1 MTAPE
6 AARTRRSASGRLG
19 RRLRLGRTLVA
30 RRWRQSLQFRALAVA
45 LSLTAL
51 AFFVTGSFLSHQIA
65 DRLFSDRLEQVLAGA
80 SADFEDVQASF
91 DASDA
96 ADRDELQALA
106 ASTLGALS
114 TDGSDAQ
121 RRWIL
126 VPMDYTSGQAL
137 IPAQSQSPWMTSSTV
152 PPELQE
158 RLAAQ
163 DGVYWQP
170 ASVPMSE
177 NGDEVPVIVVGTVVE
192 LQQNARYGL
201 YLVYD
206 FSDPQRTLDAMHAVL
221 LLSVVVLLLLVGA
234 IVWYVTREVVRP
246 VTSTARVAEL
256 LAEGDLGVRMPVSG
270 AHEVARLARSFNRM
284 ADSLQEQIV
293 QLEHLSSMQQTFVSD
308 VSHEL
313 RTPLTTVRMA
323 AEVLFN
329 AREDFDPVN
338 RRSAELLYHQVDR
351 FDALL
356 ADLLEISRFDAGAAR
371 LEVANV
377 ELFSVI
383 QDVVEAA
390 APLAVSSGSVITVRS
405 GLTRCTVQGDPR
417 RLERILRNLVVNALE
432 HGEGRP
438 VEVVVAEADAV
449 VAVAVRDHGIGMTE
463 EEAEK
468 VFNRF
473 WRADPARARTT
484 GGTGLGLAIATEDT
498 RLHGGRL
505 DVWGAP
511 GEGACFRLTLP
522 RVQGRR
528 LGPEDPSPLPLPP
541 AAAELP
547 ERAGTTPTGTLVLV
561 PGPAE
566 PAGPG
571 TGPDGAAAGDRAGEP
586 PAADPVPASG
596 PQTAAPAPEE
606 PAAGR
611 PAQAPGAPPPGG
623 AAPGGAGPQAP
634 VRADGPAGPRP

>member
-1 MTAPE
+1 MTPSDAVAPPRRRGP
-6 AARTRRSASGRLG
+6 ARTPS
-19 RRLRLGRTLVA
+19 RRLRLFRVLLA
-30 RRWRQSLQFRALAVA
+30 RRWRQSLQFRAIAVS

-65 DRLFSDRLEQVLAGA
+65 DRLFKERLDQVLASA
-80 SADFEDVQASF
+80 TADFDQVQASF

-96 ADRDELQALA
+96 SDRDELQALV

-114 TDGSDAQ
+114 VDGAETE
-121 RRWIL
+121 RWIL
-126 VPMDYTSGQAL
+126 LPMDYTSGQTL

-152 PPELQE
+152 PQELQE
-158 RLAAQ
+158 RLAEQ
-163 DGVYWQP
+163 EGVFWQP

-177 NGDEVPVIVVGTVVE
+177 NGDEAPVIVVGTVVD
-192 LQQNARYGL
+192 LYQNSRYGL

-206 FSDPQRTLDAMHAVL
+206 FSEPQRTLDAMHAVL

-246 VTSTARVAEL
+246 VSGTARVAEQ
-256 LAEGDLGVRMPVSG
+256 LADGDLGVRLPVSG
-270 AHEVARLARSFNRM
+270 SHEVARLARSFNRM
-284 ADSLQEQIV
+284 ADSLQDQIT
-293 QLEHLSSMQQTFVSD
+293 QLEQLSSMQQTFVSD

-351 FDALL
+351 FDSLL

-371 LEVANV
+371 LEVASV
-377 ELFSVI
+377 ELFSVVH
-383 QDVVEAA
+383 DVVEGA
-390 APLAVSSGSVITVRS
+390 APLAVSSGSTVRVRS
-405 GLTRCTVQGDPR
+405 ELSRCTVQGDQR
-417 RLERILRNLVVNALE
+417 RIERILRNLVVNALE

-438 VEVVVAEADAV
+438 IDIVVGASEVAA
-449 VAVAVRDHGIGMTE
+449 AVAVRDRGIGMTE
-463 EEAEK
+463 EEADK

-522 RVQGRR
+522 RTRGRR
-528 LGPEDPSPLPLPP
+528 LGAEDVSPLGLPP
-541 AAAELP
+541 DPLAYPETAEVT
-547 ERAGTTPTGTLVLV
+547 ATGTLVLTSARQ
-561 PGPAE
+561 PE
-566 PAGPG
+566 PA
-571 TGPDGAAAGDRAGEP
+571 P
-586 PAADPVPASG
+586 PAASA
-596 PQTAAPAPEE
+596 AAPADAEE
-606 PAAGR
+606 DRG
-611 PAQAPGAPPPGG
+611 
-623 AAPGGAGPQAP
+623 
-634 VRADGPAGPRP
+634 

>member
-1 MTAPE
+1 MTPSDAVASPRRRGP
-6 AARTRRSASGRLG
+6 ARASS
-19 RRLRLGRTLVA
+19 RRLRLFRVLLA
-30 RRWRQSLQFRALAVA
+30 RRWRQSLQFRAIAVS

-65 DRLFSDRLEQVLAGA
+65 DRLFKERLDQVLASA
-80 SADFEDVQASF
+80 TADFEQVQASF

-96 ADRDELQALA
+96 SDRDELQALV

-114 TDGSDAQ
+114 VDGAETE
-121 RRWIL
+121 RWIL
-126 VPMDYTSGQAL
+126 LPMDYTSGQTL

-152 PPELQE
+152 PQELQE
-158 RLAAQ
+158 RLAEQ
-163 DGVYWQP
+163 EGVFWQP

-177 NGDEVPVIVVGTVVE
+177 NGDEAPVIVVGTVVD
-192 LQQNARYGL
+192 LYQNSRYGL

-206 FSDPQRTLDAMHAVL
+206 FSEPQRTLDAMHAVL
-221 LLSVVVLLLLVGA
+221 LLSVLVLLLLVGA

-246 VTSTARVAEL
+246 VSGTARVAEQ
-256 LAEGDLGVRMPVSG
+256 LADGDLGVRLPVSG
-270 AHEVARLARSFNRM
+270 SHEVARLARSFNRM
-284 ADSLQEQIV
+284 ADSLQDQIT
-293 QLEHLSSMQQTFVSD
+293 QLEQLSSMQQTFVSD

-351 FDALL
+351 FDSLL

-371 LEVANV
+371 LEVASV
-377 ELFSVI
+377 ELFSVVH
-383 QDVVEAA
+383 DVVEGA
-390 APLAVSSGSVITVRS
+390 APLAVSSGSTLRVRS
-405 GLTRCTVQGDPR
+405 ELSRCTVQGDQR
-417 RLERILRNLVVNALE
+417 RIERILRNLVVNALE

-438 VEVVVAEADAV
+438 IDIVVGASEVAA
-449 VAVAVRDHGIGMTE
+449 AVAVRDQGIGMTE
-463 EEAEK
+463 EEADK

-522 RVQGRR
+522 RTRGRR
-528 LGPEDPSPLPLPP
+528 LGAEDASPLGLPP
-541 AAAELP
+541 DPLAHPETAEVT
-547 ERAGTTPTGTLVLV
+547 ATGTLVLT
-561 PGPAE
+561 PARQPE
-566 PAGPG
+566 PA
-571 TGPDGAAAGDRAGEP
+571 P
-586 PAADPVPASG
+586 PA
-596 PQTAAPAPEE
+596 T
-606 PAAGR
+606 PAA
-611 PAQAPGAPPPGG
+611 APGAP
-623 AAPGGAGPQAP
+623 
-634 VRADGPAGPRP
+634 ADGEEDRG

>member
-293 QLEHLSSMQQTFVSD
+293 QLEQLSSMQQTFVSD

-338 RRSAELLYHQVDR
+338 RRSAELLYHQVD
-351 FDALL
+351 
-356 ADLLEISRFDAGAAR
+356 RFDAGAAR

-571 TGPDGAAAGDRAGEP
+571 TGPDGAAAGDRAGDP

-611 PAQAPGAPPPGG
+611 PAQAPGAAPPGG
-623 AAPGGAGPQAP
+623 AAAGGAGPQAP

>member
-1 MTAPE
+1 MTPSDAVASRRRRGP
-6 AARTRRSASGRLG
+6 ARTSS
-19 RRLRLGRTLVA
+19 RRLRLFRVLLA
-30 RRWRQSLQFRALAVA
+30 RRWRQSLQFRAIAVS

-65 DRLFSDRLEQVLAGA
+65 DRLFKERLDQVLASA
-80 SADFEDVQASF
+80 TADFEQVQASF

-96 ADRDELQALA
+96 SDRDELQALV

-114 TDGSDAQ
+114 VDGAETE
-121 RRWIL
+121 RWIL
-126 VPMDYTSGQAL
+126 LPMDYTSGQTL

-152 PPELQE
+152 PQELQE
-158 RLAAQ
+158 RLAEQ
-163 DGVYWQP
+163 EGVFWQP

-177 NGDEVPVIVVGTVVE
+177 NGDEAPVIVVGTVVD
-192 LQQNARYGL
+192 LYQNSRYGL

-206 FSDPQRTLDAMHAVL
+206 FSEPQRTLDAMHAVL
-221 LLSVVVLLLLVGA
+221 LLSVLVLLLLVGA

-246 VTSTARVAEL
+246 VSGTARVAEQ
-256 LAEGDLGVRMPVSG
+256 LADGDLGVRLPVSG
-270 AHEVARLARSFNRM
+270 SHEVARLARSFNRM
-284 ADSLQEQIV
+284 ADSLQDQIT
-293 QLEHLSSMQQTFVSD
+293 QLEQLSSMQQTFVSD

-351 FDALL
+351 FDSLL

-371 LEVANV
+371 LEVASV
-377 ELFSVI
+377 ELFSVVH
-383 QDVVEAA
+383 DVVEGA
-390 APLAVSSGSVITVRS
+390 APLAVSSGSTVRVRS
-405 GLTRCTVQGDPR
+405 ELSRCTVQGDQR
-417 RLERILRNLVVNALE
+417 RIERILRNLVVNALE

-438 VEVVVAEADAV
+438 IDIVVGASEVAA
-449 VAVAVRDHGIGMTE
+449 AVAVRDQGIGMTE
-463 EEAEK
+463 EEADK

-522 RVQGRR
+522 RTRGRR
-528 LGPEDPSPLPLPP
+528 LGAEDASPLGLPP
-541 AAAELP
+541 DPLTYPETAEVT
-547 ERAGTTPTGTLVLV
+547 ATGTLVLT
-561 PGPAE
+561 PAGQSE
-566 PAGPG
+566 PAPPA
-571 TGPDGAAAGDRAGEP
+571 TPAAASP
-586 PAADPVPASG
+586 
-596 PQTAAPAPEE
+596 
-606 PAAGR
+606 
-611 PAQAPGAPPPGG
+611 
-623 AAPGGAGPQAP
+623 
-634 VRADGPAGPRP
+634 ADGEEDRG

>member
-1 MTAPE
+1 MTPSE
-6 AARTRRSASGRLG
+6 AVADPRPRGLVRSAR
-19 RRLRLGRTLVA
+19 RRLRLARLLAG
-30 RRWRQSLQFRALAVA
+30 RRWRQSLQFRAIAVS

-65 DRLFSDRLEQVLAGA
+65 DRLFSERLDQVLASA
-80 SADFEDVQASF
+80 TADFGQVQASF

-96 ADRDELQALA
+96 SDRDELQALVS
-106 ASTLGALS
+106 STLGSLS
-114 TDGSDAQ
+114 VDGAETE
-121 RRWIL
+121 RWIL
-126 VPMDYTSGQAL
+126 LPMDYRSGQTL
-137 IPAQSQSPWMTSSTV
+137 LPTQSQSPWMTSSTV
-152 PPELQE
+152 PSALQE
-158 RLAAQ
+158 RLAEE

-170 ASVPMSE
+170 ASVRMTE
-177 NGDEVPVIVVGTVVE
+177 DGDEAPVIIVGTVVE
-192 LQQNARYGL
+192 LYQNSRYGL

-206 FSDPQRTLDAMHAVL
+206 FSEPQRTLDAMHAVL

-246 VTSTARVAEL
+246 VSITARVAEQ
-256 LAEGDLGVRMPVSG
+256 LADGDLGVRLPVSG
-270 AHEVARLARSFNRM
+270 SHEVARLARSFNRM
-284 ADSLQEQIV
+284 ADSLQEQIT
-293 QLEHLSSMQQTFVSD
+293 QLEQLSSMQQTFVSD

-351 FDALL
+351 FDSLL

-377 ELFSVI
+377 ELFSVVH
-383 QDVVEAA
+383 DVLDST
-390 APLAVSSGSVITVRS
+390 APLIVSSGSTVRVRS
-405 GLTRCTVQGDPR
+405 RFSRCTVQGDQR
-417 RLERILRNLVVNALE
+417 RIERILRNLVVNALE

-438 VEVVVAEADAV
+438 IDIVLGASEAA
-449 VAVAVRDHGIGMTE
+449 VAVAVRDHGIGMTPE
-463 EEAEK
+463 DAAR

-522 RVQGRR
+522 RTRARR
-528 LGPEDPSPLPLPP
+528 LGPEEGSPLELPP
-541 AAAELP
+541 DALAHPETAEVT
-547 ERAGTTPTGTLVLV
+547 RTGTLTLT
-561 PGPAE
+561 PGAPAE
-566 PAGPG
+566 PP
-571 TGPDGAAAGDRAGEP
+571 TDD
-586 PAADPVPASG
+586 
-596 PQTAAPAPEE
+596 EE
-606 PAAGR
+606 VR
-611 PAQAPGAPPPGG
+611 P
-623 AAPGGAGPQAP
+623 
-634 VRADGPAGPRP
+634 

>member
-1 MTAPE
+1 MTPSDAVASPRRRGP
-6 AARTRRSASGRLG
+6 ARTSS
-19 RRLRLGRTLVA
+19 RRLRLFRVLLA
-30 RRWRQSLQFRALAVA
+30 RRWRQSLQFRAIAVS

-65 DRLFSDRLEQVLAGA
+65 DRLFKERLDQVLASA
-80 SADFEDVQASF
+80 TADFEQVQASF

-96 ADRDELQALA
+96 SDRDELQALV

-114 TDGSDAQ
+114 VDGAETE
-121 RRWIL
+121 RWIL
-126 VPMDYTSGQAL
+126 LPMDYTSGQTL

-152 PPELQE
+152 PQELQE
-158 RLAAQ
+158 RLAEQ
-163 DGVYWQP
+163 EGVFWQP

-177 NGDEVPVIVVGTVVE
+177 NGDEAPVIVVGTVVD
-192 LQQNARYGL
+192 LYQNSRYGL

-206 FSDPQRTLDAMHAVL
+206 FSEPQRTLDAMHAVL
-221 LLSVVVLLLLVGA
+221 LLSVLVLLLLVGA

-246 VTSTARVAEL
+246 VSGTARVAEQ
-256 LAEGDLGVRMPVSG
+256 LADGDLGVRLPVSG
-270 AHEVARLARSFNRM
+270 SHEVARLARSFNRM
-284 ADSLQEQIV
+284 ADSLQDQIT
-293 QLEHLSSMQQTFVSD
+293 QLEQLSSMQQTFVSD

-351 FDALL
+351 FDSLL

-371 LEVANV
+371 LEVASV
-377 ELFSVI
+377 ELFSVVH
-383 QDVVEAA
+383 DVVEGA
-390 APLAVSSGSVITVRS
+390 APLAVSSGSTVRVRS
-405 GLTRCTVQGDPR
+405 ELSRCTVQGDQR
-417 RLERILRNLVVNALE
+417 RIERILRNLVVNALE

-438 VEVVVAEADAV
+438 IDIVVGASEVAA
-449 VAVAVRDHGIGMTE
+449 AVAVRDQGIGMTE
-463 EEAEK
+463 EEADK

-522 RVQGRR
+522 RTRGRR
-528 LGPEDPSPLPLPP
+528 LGAEDASPLELPP
-541 AAAELP
+541 DPLAHPETAEVT
-547 ERAGTTPTGTLVLV
+547 ATGTLVLT
-561 PGPAE
+561 PAGQSE
-566 PAGPG
+566 PA
-571 TGPDGAAAGDRAGEP
+571 P
-586 PAADPVPASG
+586 PATPA
-596 PQTAAPAPEE
+596 AAPADGEE
-606 PAAGR
+606 DRG
-611 PAQAPGAPPPGG
+611 
-623 AAPGGAGPQAP
+623 
-634 VRADGPAGPRP
+634 

>member
-1 MTAPE
+1 MTAPDAA
-6 AARTRRSASGRLG
+6 AARRHRGPARPLTRRFRLG
-19 RRLRLGRTLVA
+19 RLLLA
-30 RRWRQSLQFRALAVA
+30 RRWRQSLQFRAIAVS

-65 DRLFSDRLEQVLAGA
+65 DRLFTDRLGQVLAGA
-80 SADFEDVQASF
+80 TADFEEVQASF

-96 ADRDELQALA
+96 SDRDELQAMVD
-106 ASTLGALS
+106 STLGALS
-114 TDGSDAQ
+114 TDGSETE

-126 VPMDYTSGQAL
+126 VPLDYTSGQTL

-158 RLAAQ
+158 RLADQ

-170 ASVPMSE
+170 ASVRMAE
-177 NGDEVPVIVVGTVVE
+177 NGDEVPVIVVGTVVD
-192 LQQNARYGL
+192 LYQNSPYGL

-221 LLSVVVLLLLVGA
+221 LLSVIVLLLLVGA

-246 VTSTARVAEL
+246 VSSTARVAEQ

-270 AHEVARLARSFNRM
+270 SHEVARLARSFNRM
-284 ADSLQEQIV
+284 ADSLQEQIT
-293 QLEHLSSMQQTFVSD
+293 QLEQLSSMQQTFVSD

-351 FDALL
+351 FDSLL

-377 ELFSVI
+377 ELFSVV
-383 QDVVEAA
+383 QDVLEAA
-390 APLAVSSGSVITVRS
+390 APLIVSSGSVVQVRS
-405 GLTRCTVQGDPR
+405 ELGRCTVQGDQR
-417 RLERILRNLVVNALE
+417 RIERILRNLVVNALE

-438 VEVVVAEADAV
+438 IEIVVAESETA

-463 EEAEK
+463 EEAAK

-498 RLHGGRL
+498 RLHGGSL

-522 RVQGRR
+522 RTRGRR
-528 LGPEDPSPLPLPP
+528 LDPEDPSPLPLPP
-541 AAAELP
+541 DARAHP
-547 ERAGTTPTGTLVLV
+547 ERAEVTATGTLVLT
-561 PGPAE
+561 PAPNSDR
-566 PAGPG
+566 PAGPHPAGAEDPAG
-571 TGPDGAAAGDRAGEP
+571 TEETAGTD
-586 PAADPVPASG
+586 
-596 PQTAAPAPEE
+596 APAD
-606 PAAGR
+606 
-611 PAQAPGAPPPGG
+611 AQEVQP
-623 AAPGGAGPQAP
+623 
-634 VRADGPAGPRP
+634 

>member
-1 MTAPE
+1 MTPPD
-6 AARTRRSASGRLG
+6 AASSRRSGPARAAA
-19 RRLRLGRTLVA
+19 RRLRLGRLLLA
-30 RRWRQSLQFRALAVA
+30 RRWRQSLQFRAIAVS

-65 DRLFSDRLEQVLAGA
+65 DRLFTERLDQVLASA
-80 SADFEDVQASF
+80 TADFEQVQDSF

-96 ADRDELQALA
+96 SDRDELQALV
-106 ASTLGALS
+106 ASTLGSLS
-114 TDGSDAQ
+114 VDGAETE
-121 RRWIL
+121 RWIL
-126 VPMDYTSGQAL
+126 LPMDFTSGQTL

-152 PPELQE
+152 PAELQE
-158 RLAAQ
+158 RLAEQ
-163 DGVYWQP
+163 DGVFWQP
-170 ASVPMSE
+170 ASVRMTE
-177 NGDEVPVIVVGTVVE
+177 NGEEAPVIVVGTVVD
-192 LQQNARYGL
+192 LYQNSRYGL

-206 FSDPQRTLDAMHAVL
+206 FSEPQRTLDAMHAVL

-246 VTSTARVAEL
+246 VSTTARVAEQ
-256 LAEGDLGVRMPVSG
+256 LADGDLGVRMPVSG
-270 AHEVARLARSFNRM
+270 SHEVARLARSFNRM
-284 ADSLQEQIV
+284 ADSLQEQIT
-293 QLEHLSSMQQTFVSD
+293 QLEQLSSMQQTFVSD

-377 ELFSVI
+377 ELFSVVH
-383 QDVVEAA
+383 DVVEAA
-390 APLAVSSGSVITVRS
+390 APLAVSSGSTVRVRS
-405 GLTRCTVQGDPR
+405 ELSRCTVQGDQR
-417 RLERILRNLVVNALE
+417 RIERILRNLVVNALE

-438 VEVVVAEADAV
+438 VEVVVGASEVAA
-449 VAVAVRDHGIGMTE
+449 AVAVRDHGIGMTE
-463 EEAEK
+463 EEAAK
-468 VFNRF
+468 AFNRF

-522 RVQGRR
+522 RTRARR
-528 LGPEDPSPLPLPP
+528 LGPDDDSPLGLPPDADAYPETAAVTRTGSLALASATPPEQLPP
-541 AAAELP
+541 AAA
-547 ERAGTTPTGTLVLV
+547 AQ
-561 PGPAE
+561 PADVE
-566 PAGPG
+566 E
-571 TGPDGAAAGDRAGEP
+571 DR
-586 PAADPVPASG
+586 
-596 PQTAAPAPEE
+596 T
-606 PAAGR
+606 
-611 PAQAPGAPPPGG
+611 
-623 AAPGGAGPQAP
+623 
-634 VRADGPAGPRP
+634 

>member
-1 MTAPE
+1 MTPPD
-6 AARTRRSASGRLG
+6 AAASSRRRGPAGAAT
-19 RRLRLGRTLVA
+19 RRLRLGRLLLA
-30 RRWRQSLQFRALAVA
+30 RRWRQSLQFRAIAVS

-65 DRLFSDRLEQVLAGA
+65 DRLFNERLDQVLASA
-80 SADFEDVQASF
+80 TADFEQVQASF

-96 ADRDELQALA
+96 SDRDELQALV
-106 ASTLGALS
+106 ASTLGSLS
-114 TDGSDAQ
+114 VDGAETE
-121 RRWIL
+121 RWIL
-126 VPMDYTSGQAL
+126 LPMDFTSGQTL

-158 RLAAQ
+158 RLAEQ
-163 DGVYWQP
+163 DGVFWQP
-170 ASVPMSE
+170 ASVRVTE
-177 NGDEVPVIVVGTVVE
+177 NGEEAPVIVVGTVVD
-192 LQQNARYGL
+192 LYQNSRYGL

-206 FSDPQRTLDAMHAVL
+206 FSEPQRTLDAMHAVL

-246 VTSTARVAEL
+246 VSSTARVAEQ
-256 LAEGDLGVRMPVSG
+256 LADGDLGVRMPVSG
-270 AHEVARLARSFNRM
+270 SHEVARLARSFNRM
-284 ADSLQEQIV
+284 ADSLQDQIT
-293 QLEHLSSMQQTFVSD
+293 QLEQLSSMQQTFVSD

-371 LEVANV
+371 LEVASV
-377 ELFSVI
+377 ELFSVVH
-383 QDVVEAA
+383 DVVEAA
-390 APLAVSSGSVITVRS
+390 APLAVSSGSTVRVRS
-405 GLTRCTVQGDPR
+405 ELSRCTVQGDQR
-417 RLERILRNLVVNALE
+417 RIERILRNLVVNALE

-438 VEVVVAEADAV
+438 IDIVVGASEVAA
-449 VAVAVRDHGIGMTE
+449 AVAVRDHGIGMTE
-463 EEAEK
+463 EEAAK
-468 VFNRF
+468 AFNRF

-522 RVQGRR
+522 RTRGRR
-528 LGPEDPSPLPLPP
+528 LVPDDESPLGLPPDADAYPETAVVTRTGTLALASAAAAEPAPP
-541 AAAELP
+541 AAAQ
-547 ERAGTTPTGTLVLV
+547 PTDV
-561 PGPAE
+561 E
-566 PAGPG
+566 E
-571 TGPDGAAAGDRAGEP
+571 DR
-586 PAADPVPASG
+586 S
-596 PQTAAPAPEE
+596 
-606 PAAGR
+606 
-611 PAQAPGAPPPGG
+611 
-623 AAPGGAGPQAP
+623 
-634 VRADGPAGPRP
+634 

>member
-1 MTAPE
+1 MTPQDAVASPRRRGP
-6 AARTRRSASGRLG
+6 ARATG
-19 RRLRLGRTLVA
+19 RRLQLFRLLLA
-30 RRWRQSLQFRALAVA
+30 RRWRQSLQFRAIAVS

-65 DRLFSDRLEQVLAGA
+65 DRLFNERLDQVLASA
-80 SADFEDVQASF
+80 TADFEQVQASF

-96 ADRDELQALA
+96 SDRDELQALV

-114 TDGSDAQ
+114 VDGAETE
-121 RRWIL
+121 RWIL
-126 VPMDYTSGQAL
+126 LPMDYTSGQTL

-152 PPELQE
+152 PQELQK
-158 RLAAQ
+158 RLAEQ
-163 DGVYWQP
+163 DGVFWQP
-170 ASVPMSE
+170 ASVPMTE
-177 NGDEVPVIVVGTVVE
+177 NGDEVPVVVVGTVVE
-192 LQQNARYGL
+192 LYQNSRYGL

-206 FSDPQRTLDAMHAVL
+206 FSEPQRTLDAMHAVL

-246 VTSTARVAEL
+246 VSSTARVAEQ
-256 LAEGDLGVRMPVSG
+256 LAEGDLGVRLPVSG
-270 AHEVARLARSFNRM
+270 SHEVARLARSFNRM
-284 ADSLQEQIV
+284 ADSLQEQIT
-293 QLEHLSSMQQTFVSD
+293 QLEQLSSMQQTFVSD

-351 FDALL
+351 FDSLL

-371 LEVANV
+371 LEVTSV
-377 ELFSVI
+377 ELFSVVH
-383 QDVVEAA
+383 DVVEGA
-390 APLAVSSGSVITVRS
+390 APLAVSSGSAVRVRS
-405 GLTRCTVQGDPR
+405 ELSRCTVQGDQR
-417 RLERILRNLVVNALE
+417 RIERILRNLVVNALE

-438 VEVVVAEADAV
+438 IDIVVGASDVAA
-449 VAVAVRDHGIGMTE
+449 AVAVRDHGIGMDE
-463 EEAEK
+463 AEAEK

-522 RVQGRR
+522 RTRARR
-528 LGPEDPSPLPLPP
+528 LGPEDTSPVGLPP
-541 AAAELP
+541 DPAAYPETAEVT
-547 ERAGTTPTGTLVLV
+547 ATGTLVLTSV
-561 PGPAE
+561 RPPE
-566 PAGPG
+566 E
-571 TGPDGAAAGDRAGEP
+571 TP
-586 PAADPVPASG
+586 PAAPAD
-596 PQTAAPAPEE
+596 EE
-606 PAAGR
+606 DR
-611 PAQAPGAPPPGG
+611 P
-623 AAPGGAGPQAP
+623 
-634 VRADGPAGPRP
+634 

>member
-1 MTAPE
+1 MTPPDAVASP
-6 AARTRRSASGRLG
+6 RRRGPVRATG
-19 RRLRLGRTLVA
+19 RRLQLFRLLLA
-30 RRWRQSLQFRALAVA
+30 RRWRQSLQFRAIAVS

-65 DRLFSDRLEQVLAGA
+65 DRLFSERLDQVLASA
-80 SADFEDVQASF
+80 TADFEQVQDSF

-96 ADRDELQALA
+96 SDRDELQALV
-106 ASTLGALS
+106 ASSLGALS
-114 TDGSDAQ
+114 VDGAETE
-121 RRWIL
+121 RWIL
-126 VPMDYTSGQAL
+126 LPMDYTSGQTL

-152 PPELQE
+152 PQELQE
-158 RLAAQ
+158 RLAEQ
-163 DGVYWQP
+163 DGVFWQP
-170 ASVPMSE
+170 ASVPMTE
-177 NGDEVPVIVVGTVVE
+177 NGDEAPVVVVGTVVE
-192 LQQNARYGL
+192 LYQNSRYGL

-206 FSDPQRTLDAMHAVL
+206 FSEPQRTLDAMHAVL

-246 VTSTARVAEL
+246 VSSTARVAEQ
-256 LAEGDLGVRMPVSG
+256 LAEGDLGVRLPVSG
-270 AHEVARLARSFNRM
+270 SHEVARLARSFNRM
-284 ADSLQEQIV
+284 ADSLQEQIT
-293 QLEHLSSMQQTFVSD
+293 QLEQLSSMQQTFVSD

-351 FDALL
+351 FDSLL

-371 LEVANV
+371 LEVTSV
-377 ELFSVI
+377 ELFSVVH
-383 QDVVEAA
+383 DVVEGA
-390 APLAVSSGSVITVRS
+390 APLAVSSGSAVRVRS
-405 GLTRCTVQGDPR
+405 ELSRCTVQGDQR
-417 RLERILRNLVVNALE
+417 RIERILRNLVVNALE

-438 VEVVVAEADAV
+438 IDIVVGASDVAA
-449 VAVAVRDHGIGMTE
+449 AVAVRDHGIGMDE

-522 RVQGRR
+522 RTRARR
-528 LGPEDPSPLPLPP
+528 LGPEDPSPVGLPP
-541 AAAELP
+541 DAAAYP
-547 ERAGTTPTGTLVLV
+547 ETAEVTATGTLVLTSV
-561 PGPAE
+561 RPPE
-566 PAGPG
+566 Q
-571 TGPDGAAAGDRAGEP
+571 TP
-586 PAADPVPASG
+586 PAAPAD
-596 PQTAAPAPEE
+596 EE
-606 PAAGR
+606 GR
-611 PAQAPGAPPPGG
+611 P
-623 AAPGGAGPQAP
+623 
-634 VRADGPAGPRP
+634 